1 MVDSAL
7 QARLLAMAAEDDR
20 IRGELLRDGSL
31 FQGYHPRQAALH
43 ARHAEALAAIVAEH
57 GWPGRSLV
65 GEEGAEAAWR
75 LLQHA
80 IGSPHLQRRCI
91 DLLRAAADRGDIPL
105 SYPALLED
113 RIAFCERRPQP
124 YGTQFDWDPAGTMS
138 PWPIL
143 DPATVE
149 QRRTRVGLPPL
160 ADTVRRAREQAALEG
175 EGPPADYERRQRE
188 IREWASR
195 TGWLGAT
202 SERGNA

>member
-1 MVDSAL
+1 
-7 QARLLAMAAEDDR
+7 MAADDDR
-20 IRGELLRDGSL
+20 VRAELVRDGSL
-31 FQGYHPRQAALH
+31 FQGYHPQMAAVH

-65 GEEGAEAAWR
+65 GEEAAEAAWR

-80 IGSPHLQRRCI
+80 IGSPDLQRRCMGP
-91 DLLRAAADRGDIPL
+91 LRAAADRGDIPL

-113 RIAFCERRPQP
+113 RIAFCERRPQR
-124 YGTQFDWDPAGTMS
+124 YGTQFDWDAARVMS

-149 QRRTRVGLPPL
+149 QRRTQVGLSPL
-160 ADTVRRAREQAALEG
+160 AEAVRRAREQAALEG
-175 EGPPADYERRQRE
+175 EVPPANYERRQRE
-188 IREWASR
+188 IREWACR

-202 SERGNA
+202 SERGDA